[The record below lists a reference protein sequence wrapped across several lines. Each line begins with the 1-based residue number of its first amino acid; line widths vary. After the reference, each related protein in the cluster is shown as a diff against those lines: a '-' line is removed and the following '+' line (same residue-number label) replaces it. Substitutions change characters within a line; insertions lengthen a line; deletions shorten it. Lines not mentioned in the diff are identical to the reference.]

1 MSDENEEEQQIVKI
15 QHIKDKV
22 KNLIKT
28 EPEEG
33 IILGF
38 EEIKEDGI
46 IQILDLDSKEEI
58 KSEPNIKKVVIGKNK
73 QKNLIDFFKKK
84 EL

>member
-1 MSDENEEEQQIVKI
+1 LSDENEEEQQIVKI